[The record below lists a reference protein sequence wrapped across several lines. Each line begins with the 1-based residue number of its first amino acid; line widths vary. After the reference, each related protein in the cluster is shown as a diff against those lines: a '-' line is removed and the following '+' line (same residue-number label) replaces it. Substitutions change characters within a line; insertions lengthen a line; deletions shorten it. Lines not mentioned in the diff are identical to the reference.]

1 MDLNK
6 VQRYALLLFLSKE
19 LDVTLSKWEFY
30 EFEKF
35 CDGGIR
41 EWRIIAKYGM
51 AGKIWNQESGI
62 YISGYSR
69 TEIGHEAFI
78 DQQVEIEDLNEKLE
92 ELMKDTSKF
101 TGC

>member
-6 VQRYALLLFLSKE
+6 VQRYSLLLFLSKE
-19 LDVTLSKWEFY
+19 LGIALSRYDFY

-51 AGKIWNQESGI
+51 AGKIWNNNDRI
-62 YISGYSR
+62 YISGHSR

-78 DQQVEIEDLNEKLE
+78 DQRVEIEDLNEKLDA
-92 ELMKDTSKF
+92 LMTDHSNF